1 MGRFSNEDMEAKALT
16 LLSIWLDQE
25 RQEDTWVY
33 YADLK
38 DEAIRVKGF
47 SKSALQRHLRW
58 LVKTKKLEM
67 IKDKNPETI
76 NDVIPR
82 KSRKTRYKPNKEY
95 WQKTFRW
102 IPIRPEANDS
112 EYLFFINLADEMTE
126 KFDNA
131 CQELLR
137 KSDKPTPPGQIPTRP
152 ELDAL
157 NAKIAKLVRSIRL
170 ELSKEYFNEKRDPEA
185 VYALSRQGV
194 KRAVSAYM
202 DLWAF
207 LAVTHGARGV
217 YSKQM
222 GSLQSSVGKL
232 KQKNP

>member
-1 MGRFSNEDMEAKALT
+1 LGRVSNEDMEAKALT
-16 LLSIWLDQE
+16 LLSMWLDQE
-25 RQEDTWVY
+25 NQEDTWVY

-67 IKDKNPETI
+67 IKDKKPETTKEGKT
-76 NDVIPR
+76 R

-102 IPIRPEANDS
+102 IPIRREANDS
-112 EYLFFINLADEMTE
+112 EYIFFLNFIDEMTE
-126 KFDNA
+126 KFDKT
-131 CQELLR
+131 CQELVR
-137 KSDKPTPPGQIPTRP
+137 KSDKPTPLGQMPTRS
-152 ELDAL
+152 ELDEL
-157 NAKIAKLVRSIRL
+157 NAQVAKLIRSIRL
-170 ELSKEYFNEKRDPEA
+170 ELSKEYFSEKREPEA
-185 VYALSRQGV
+185 VYALARKGV
-194 KRAVSAYM
+194 KRVISAYM

-207 LAVTHGARGV
+207 LALTHGARGV
-217 YSKQM
+217 FSKQM
-222 GSLQSSVGKL
+222 GSLQRSVKRM